1 MAPPLLSRRSAAAA
15 AAAIAGRGGL
25 LAPEFSSSL
34 PLEVANSTAAL
45 PTGGPSVH
53 LLQRWQHLEHTTLHE
68 LAQFRNES
76 WAAAARQVEVKAL
89 EFGHSLLLKDAVDVE
104 GHHDP
109 DNDYDLFRE
118 EDLTSWIFFFCVFFV
133 LIVFD
138 NTVLHGKED
147 EALSFRL
154 ASFYTVFWLGCA
166 AAFNAYIYVA
176 RGPDDAFNWGTGY
189 LLEWMLSVDNL
200 FVFRSIFLTFGT
212 PDSQKHKPLF
222 WGIIGAVVFRMIFFA
237 IGEILL
243 HTFTWMYVL
252 LGLFLIYTGLKIML
266 VDEDEEISPEDDP
279 VLKKITEH
287 LPYVNEY
294 APTPLFFARLDDFKS
309 AQGTFRR
316 SSSGGRGSSS
326 SEEPRP
332 GGGYFSGEDGT
343 MGQRSSTPL
352 PRTQFDELQPLRAT
366 KLLLVVVC
374 LELTDVV
381 FAIDSVSA
389 IVAQIPDLFLAY
401 TACVFAMLGLRAT
414 FFVVDELVKLF
425 SLLSYGVALI
435 LIFIGLKLCFK
446 GYIHIPHEV
455 VCFVLVS
462 TLVMSLVASYI
473 YEEYIKKG
481 SGSEDEE
488 AGTSKAGTDDAE
500 KAFAVVNGTPEDSEA
515 IAARS

>member
-1 MAPPLLSRRSAAAA
+1 MSMVIMIQTMITICSEKRICL
-15 AAAIAGRGGL
+15 RG
-25 LAPEFSSSL
+25 S
-34 PLEVANSTAAL
+34 
-45 PTGGPSVH
+45 
-53 LLQRWQHLEHTTLHE
+53 
-68 LAQFRNES
+68 
-76 WAAAARQVEVKAL
+76 
-89 EFGHSLLLKDAVDVE
+89 
-104 GHHDP
+104 
-109 DNDYDLFRE
+109 
-118 EDLTSWIFFFCVFFV
+118 FFFCVFFV

-147 EALSFRL
+147 EALSFTL
-154 ASFYTVFWLGCA
+154 ASCYTVFWLGCA
-166 AAFNAYIYVA
+166 AAFNVYIYVA

-200 FVFRSIFLTFGT
+200 FVFRSIFLTFRT

-243 HTFTWMYVL
+243 HTFTFMYVL

-266 VDEDEEISPEDDP
+266 VDEDEEISPENDP
-279 VLKKITEH
+279 VLKKITER
-287 LPYVNEY
+287 LPYINEY
-294 APTPLFFARLDDFKS
+294 APTPLFFARLEDSKS
-309 AQGTFRR
+309 TQGTLLRSGSGR
-316 SSSGGRGSSS
+316 SSSGG
-326 SEEPRP
+326 EERRP
-332 GGGYFSGEDGT
+332 VGGYSSGEDGT
-343 MGQRSSTPL
+343 MGPRSSIPL
-352 PRTQFDELQPLRAT
+352 PRTRFDELQPLRAT
-366 KLLLVVVC
+366 KLLLVVIC

-381 FAIDSVSA
+381 FAVDSVSA

-446 GYIHIPHEV
+446 GYIHVPHEV
-455 VCFVLVS
+455 VCFILVS

-473 YEEYIKKG
+473 YEVYIKKG
-481 SGSEDEE
+481 SGSGDEE

-500 KAFAVVNGTPEDSEA
+500 KAFAVVNGIPEDSEA